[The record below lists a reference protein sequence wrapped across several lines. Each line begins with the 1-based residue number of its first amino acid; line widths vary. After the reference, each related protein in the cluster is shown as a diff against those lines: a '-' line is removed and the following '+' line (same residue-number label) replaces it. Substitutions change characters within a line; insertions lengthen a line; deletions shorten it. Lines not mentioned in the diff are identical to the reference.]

1 MLSCIQG
8 SEGVAGVNEPAW
20 TFDLNRV
27 KSSFFFCL
35 LLLLLWVRLFH
46 HTWNS
51 GGSGPGGVPNQG
63 VEL

>member
-27 KSSFFFCL
+27 KSSFF